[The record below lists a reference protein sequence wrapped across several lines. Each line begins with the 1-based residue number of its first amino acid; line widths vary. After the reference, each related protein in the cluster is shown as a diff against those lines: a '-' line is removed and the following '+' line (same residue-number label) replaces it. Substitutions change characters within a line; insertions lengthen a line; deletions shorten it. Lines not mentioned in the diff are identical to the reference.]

1 MEFRLLGPLE
11 ILDAGSRL
19 ELGGVKQRSL
29 LAVLLLHA
37 NEVVSVDRLV
47 DELWGS
53 SPPRTATK
61 SIQVYVSRLRK
72 QLGDD
77 RLITTP
83 PGYVLCADPSEIDVA
98 RVEELIA
105 AARQA
110 DPPTASRLLR
120 EALALWRGAPLGDL
134 AFEPFAQ
141 TEVMR
146 LDELRWVTLE
156 RRIDADLAGGRHD
169 LLLAELRSLVG
180 RHPLR
185 ERLHGQLMLALYR
198 AGRQAEALDAYRRA
212 RRTLVEELGLE
223 PGEELKRLE
232 RAMLEQDPALDLL
245 QEARVAAA
253 VPGRPPAPDRS
264 LIVAP
269 SGLAALDA
277 VLAVARPPGFRARAH
292 RRRHHR
298 PGRAGGRSRP
308 PGRPPRHP
316 AGRPR
321 DRPDRRV
328 RLAHSL
334 PTTSHGW
341 RPRNPRSC
349 SSRTSGAPSSTR
361 RSSSLRPATWRCSSR
376 AGGPPRSGP
385 VVVTFGA
392 AWHDWAA
399 LDLGAAVAGATGVPL
414 QLLGASADHRRGGR
428 DASRLLAD
436 ASLILQRSTGIAAEP
451 LLADPGRHGVIAL
464 GRTRRPAHHGVVGPL
479 ADRRPRPA
487 AAPHPRRS
495 PGPDRPRAPRAPA
508 QRAGPTRERDP
519 LRLVADREPVMSTT
533 VGAGLDVRD
542 GASEVEPH
550 HDTPRRRPAELDEAG
565 VAEDAGGPDVQFL
578 RDHVSW

>member
-11 ILDAGSRL
+11 ILEAGLRL

-29 LAVLLLHA
+29 IAVLLLHA

-105 AARQA
+105 AARQS

-120 EALALWRGAPLGDL
+120 EALGLWRGAPLGDL

-141 TEVMR
+141 TEVVR

-212 RRTLVEELGLE
+212 RQTLVEELGLE

-232 RAMLEQDPALDLL
+232 RAMLEQDPALDLSE
-245 QEARVAAA
+245 EARVAAQM
-253 VPGRPPAPDRS
+253 PGRPPAPGRS

-269 SGLAALDA
+269 SSLPALDA
-277 VLAVARPPGFRARAH
+277 VLALARPLASERELIVIAIAAPAELGDTASGLAARRDALLADH
-292 RRRHHR
+292 LTVRTAAFAS
-298 PGRAGGRSRP
+298 PT
-308 PGRPPRHP
+308 P
-316 AGRPR
+316 AQ
-321 DRPDRRV
+321 D
-328 RLAHSL
+328 LARMAAKESAEL
-334 PTTSHGW
+334 LLTDIE
-341 RPRNPRSC
+341 
-349 SSRTSGAPSSTR
+349 GAELDTALLEHAPCDVA
-361 RSSSLRPATWRCSSR
+361 LLVR
-376 AGGPPRSGP
+376 AGGPPRAGP

-399 LDLGAAVAGATGVPL
+399 LDLGAAMAGATGAPL

-451 LLADPGRHGVIAL
+451 LLAAPGRHGVIASAGHAGLLIMGLSDRWRTEGL
-464 GRTRRPAHHGVVGPL
+464 GRLRRGILDDPPAPTVLV
-479 ADRRPRPA
+479 RRG
-487 AAPHPRRS
+487 PRRS
-495 PGPDRPRAPRAPA
+495 ALEPPESA
-508 QRAGPTRERDP
+508 TRFGWS
-519 LRLVADREPVMSTT
+519 LT
-533 VGAGLDVRD
+533 
-542 GASEVEPH
+542 ASP
-550 HDTPRRRPAELDEAG
+550 
-565 VAEDAGGPDVQFL
+565 
-578 RDHVSW
+578 S